1 MKPIDSRLL
10 RYARATR
17 FFLAASVALGLVGAG
32 LVIAQ
37 AMLIAEIVVGAFQR
51 GDGAGALTL
60 PLGLLALVALGR
72 AVVSWLTELAAHRA
86 SAAVKSELR
95 LRLLER
101 AVRLGPSWLDS
112 QRTGALTTLA
122 TRGIDALDDYFARYL
137 PQLGLAVVVPV
148 AVLARIV
155 TADWISALIIVV
167 TLPLIPLF
175 MVLIGWAT
183 QSRMDRQWRLL
194 SRLSGH
200 FLDVVAGL
208 PTLKVFGRAKAQ
220 AASIRAITA
229 DYRRATLKTLRL
241 AFLSSFALELLATV
255 SVALVAVDIGMRL
268 VHGEMDLF
276 TGLMVLVLAPEAYLP
291 LRQVGAQYHAAA
303 EGLAAADE
311 VFAVLERALPSS
323 AADGS
328 PAPDARG
335 AALTLDGLMVRHP
348 GRTAPSLARTSFEI
362 RPGETVA
369 VVGPSG
375 AGKSTLLNAV
385 LGFAVPDQGRVLI
398 GGRDLAS
405 LDPESWRRQIAWVP
419 QRPYLFAGTIAENV
433 RLARP
438 DADDEAVRA
447 ALRDADAYRFVS
459 ALPDG
464 IETRLGEMGA
474 GLSAGQR
481 QRIALARAFLADRPV
496 LLLDEPTANLDGE
509 TEASVVEAVRR
520 LAEGRT
526 VLLVV
531 HRPALLP
538 LADRVLRLPGPT
550 ASPLP
555 ASGGGS
561 GRVSVAGAR
570 AGATGAGAI
579 RNPRAEAPVSATA
592 GVGAGVGD
600 ADAGGAAGGVGDAD
614 ADGAAGGVGDADTD
628 AGPGRLA
635 AAPAG
640 VGHESMTGVV
650 SGVGD
655 ESAAGVAAGVG
666 HESMAGAAS
675 RAGHESSADVGSGER
690 PAGAWAGRGS
700 GSAGRTVSRGPRAH
714 AGPGALARVR
724 AAARGTR
731 GRFALAL
738 LLGSLALVSAVGL
751 MAVSGWLISRAVQQ
765 PPVLYLMVA
774 VTATR
779 AFGIGRAAFRYAER
793 LVSHDAVLRVL
804 ADLRVA
810 VYRRLERIA
819 PAGLGRTRR
828 GDLLSRLVADVD
840 TVQDYFLRWLLPV
853 GSALT
858 VSVASVGF
866 LTWVLPGAG
875 AVLAAGLLVAGVGV
889 PLVSGALA
897 RRAER
902 RLAPARGALSAQ
914 VVDLLAGTAELT
926 VAGALPRRLDALRR
940 ADGALTRI
948 ARRAAAATGA
958 GAGLSALI
966 CGLTVAA
973 AAWLGVSAVADG
985 RIHGVWLAVVVLT
998 PLAAFEAVAGLPLAV
1013 QHRQRVR
1020 RAAERVYEVMDE
1032 PLPAR
1037 EPGQARVVE
1046 PRCGQGRRE
1055 EPLGGRAWGEKA
1067 RCGQARREEPLGGR
1081 AWGGEAHGGQAWGE
1095 DARCVQA
1102 RCGEADGEETWGEEA
1117 HGGQGRVAESRGGQ
1131 AWGGEALGGQARGE
1145 DARCVQARCGEADG
1159 EETWSEESRGCQGRC
1174 GEADGEGTWG
1184 EEPPDTPYP
1193 LVLRGIT
1200 ARHPGQAAPALDGFG
1215 LELRPGHRVA
1225 VVGPSGAGKTTL
1237 AQVLLRF
1244 LDAEGGTYTLG
1255 GRNAAALDGDAVRR
1269 LVGLCAQDAHVFDS
1283 SLREN
1288 LRLARTGASDGEL
1301 RAALAEARLLDWV
1314 DGLPDGLDTLVG
1326 EQGARLSGGQR
1337 QRLALA
1343 RALLADFPVL
1353 VLDEPAEHL
1362 DLPTADALTADLL
1375 SATRGRTTVL
1385 ITHRLAGLDAVDE
1398 VIVLDGGRAVQRGT
1412 YRELA
1417 AADGPFRRMLER
1429 EAAEGGILVGAG
1441 QSADG

>member
-1 MKPIDSRLL
+1 MFHVKPIDPRLL

-17 FFLAASVALGLVGAG
+17 FFLVASVALGLAGAG

-51 GDGAGALTL
+51 GEDLEALTL
-60 PLGLLALVALGR
+60 PLGLLALVAVGR
-72 AVVSWLTELAAHRA
+72 ATVSWLTELAAHRA
-86 SAAVKSELR
+86 GAAVKSELR
-95 LRLLER
+95 LRLVER

-112 QRTGALTTLA
+112 QRTGELTTLA

-155 TADWISALIIVV
+155 TADWISALIIVA

-175 MVLIGWAT
+175 MMLIGWAT
-183 QSRMDRQWRLL
+183 QSRMNRQWRLL

-241 AFLSSFALELLATV
+241 AFLSSLALELLSTV

-268 VHGEMDLF
+268 VHGEMDLY
-276 TGLMVLVLAPEAYLP
+276 TGLVVLVLAPEAYLP

-311 VFAVLERALPSS
+311 VFAVLEREPSNTG
-323 AADGS
+323 GS
-328 PAPDARG
+328 PAPDARAVPDARAALDPRN
-335 AALTLDGLMVRHP
+335 AALTLDGLVVRHP
-348 GRTAPSLARTSFEI
+348 GRSEPSLARTSLEI

-385 LGFAVPDQGRVLI
+385 LGFATPDEGRVLI
-398 GGRDLAS
+398 GGRDLAA

-438 DADDEAVRA
+438 DADDAAVRA
-447 ALRDADAYRFVS
+447 ALRDADALRFVS

-464 IETRLGEMGA
+464 IEARLGEMGA

-538 LADRVLRLPGPT
+538 LADRVLRLPGP
-550 ASPLP
+550 A
-555 ASGGGS
+555 ASGGLGLLPDAS
-561 GRVSVAGAR
+561 GGPVLLPAASGGPGHLPDVSG
-570 AGATGAGAI
+570 G
-579 RNPRAEAPVSATA
+579 PVLLP
-592 GVGAGVGD
+592 
-600 ADAGGAAGGVGDAD
+600 AAGRELAV
-614 ADGAAGGVGDADTD
+614 GGVRP
-628 AGPGRLA
+628 GPTVSLRPVT
-635 AAPAG
+635 APG
-640 VGHESMTGVV
+640 GPVPSHR
-650 SGVGD
+650 
-655 ESAAGVAAGVG
+655 SAA
-666 HESMAGAAS
+666 
-675 RAGHESSADVGSGER
+675 R
-690 PAGAWAGRGS
+690 PR
-700 GSAGRTVSRGPRAH
+700 R
-714 AGPGALARVR
+714 GALARVR
-724 AAARGTR
+724 GAARGGR
-731 GRFALAL
+731 GRFGLAL
-738 LLGSLALVSAVGL
+738 LLGSLALLSAVGL
-751 MAVSGWLISRAVQQ
+751 MAVSGWLISRAAQQ

-779 AFGIGRAAFRYAER
+779 AFGIGRAVFRYAER

-804 ADLRVA
+804 AELRVA
-810 VYRRLERIA
+810 VYRRLERLA

-840 TVQDYFLRWLLPV
+840 AVQDYFLRWLLPV
-853 GSALT
+853 GTALT
-858 VSVASVGF
+858 VGVASVGF
-866 LTWVLPGAG
+866 LTWVLPEAG
-875 AVLAAGLLVAGVGV
+875 AVLAAGLLVAGVAV

-914 VVDLLAGTAELT
+914 VVDLLAGAAELT
-926 VAGALPRRLDALRR
+926 VAGALPRRLDAVRR
-940 ADGALTRI
+940 ADGVLTRI
-948 ARRAAAATGA
+948 ARRAAAAAGT
-958 GAGLSALI
+958 GAGLSALV
-966 CGLTVAA
+966 CGLTVTA
-973 AAWLGVSAVADG
+973 AAWVGVPAVADG
-985 RIHGVWLAVVVLT
+985 RIHGVWLAVVMLT

-1020 RAAERVYEVMDE
+1020 RAAERVYEVLDE
-1032 PLPAR
+1032 PLPVR
-1037 EPGQARVVE
+1037 EPDE
-1046 PRCGQGRRE
+1046 
-1055 EPLGGRAWGEKA
+1055 
-1067 RCGQARREEPLGGR
+1067 ARREEAPG
-1081 AWGGEAHGGQAWGE
+1081 A
-1095 DARCVQA
+1095 
-1102 RCGEADGEETWGEEA
+1102 
-1117 HGGQGRVAESRGGQ
+1117 
-1131 AWGGEALGGQARGE
+1131 
-1145 DARCVQARCGEADG
+1145 
-1159 EETWSEESRGCQGRC
+1159 
-1174 GEADGEGTWG
+1174 
-1184 EEPPDTPYP
+1184 PYP

-1200 ARHPGQAAPALDGFG
+1200 ARHPGQCAPALDGFG
-1215 LELRPGHRVA
+1215 LELRPGRRVA
-1225 VVGPSGAGKTTL
+1225 VVGPSGAGKSTL

-1244 LDAEGGTYTLG
+1244 LDIEGGTFSLA
-1255 GRNAAALDGDAVRR
+1255 GRDAAGLDGDAVRR

-1288 LRLARTGASDGEL
+1288 LRLARPDASDDEL
-1301 RAALAEARLLDWV
+1301 RAALAGARLLDWV

-1375 SATRGRTTVL
+1375 SATQGRTTVL

-1412 YRELA
+1412 YEELA
-1417 AADGPFRRMLER
+1417 SADGPFRRMLER
-1429 EAAEGGILVGAG
+1429 ETAEDGALESGVLVAAGHQGAG
-1441 QSADG
+1441 HQGAG